1 MFLAAFKSRLMGT
14 LGLQWSHTFSLPAVP
29 GHTYGGGVGRHG
41 SGSSLHFKLEESVGV
56 SSRARGWVERE
67 TCLFDTCRTR

>member
-29 GHTYGGGVGRHG
+29 GHTYGGGGLSVMEAAAACI
-41 SGSSLHFKLEESVGV
+41 SSWRRVWGK
-56 SSRARGWVERE
+56 
-67 TCLFDTCRTR
+67 

>member
-29 GHTYGGGVGRHG
+29 GHTYGGGGVGRHG
-41 SGSSLHFKLEESVGV
+41 SGSSLHFKLEESVG
-56 SSRARGWVERE
+56 
-67 TCLFDTCRTR
+67 